1 MHILKVPS
9 EYPTSDH
16 KLGGIFVKE
25 QITELKKKIKI
36 GIIHIYQFSIHN
48 IFKIK
53 FLDLMIYSKRKKFYR
68 LFIPRIP
75 KLKIINFY
83 LHYLFFKFVFIS
95 YIKNHGKPDII
106 HAHFSEFTSYTL
118 FKIKQIYGIPY
129 VITEHSTDFI
139 DKRFEK
145 NYNSYSYKIV
155 KKGFT
160 NAEKVICVSNFL
172 KSAIIKIFKIK
183 NAIVIPNFSKKIN
196 YISKKKYD
204 FIFVG
209 DLIERKNPFLLLH
222 AYNKYFFEK
231 KLLIIGDGEL
241 KKDVIKFKKKN
252 HLTNLLIV
260 SNLKRRSVLK
270 KISESKTLILTSSFE
285 TFGVVLIEA
294 ISLGLNVISTDSGG
308 PRDIVN
314 KTTGRLIKPKINA
327 LSEAIN
333 EIQSKGFNRNK
344 IINYY
349 NLNFAS
355 NVVLKKIIK
364 VYEEIKKNTNV

>member
-1 MHILKVPS
+1 M
-9 EYPTSDH
+9 
-16 KLGGIFVKE
+16 
-25 QITELKKKIKI
+25 
-36 GIIHIYQFSIHN
+36 
-48 IFKIK
+48 
-53 FLDLMIYSKRKKFYR
+53 
-68 LFIPRIP
+68 
-75 KLKIINFY
+75 
-83 LHYLFFKFVFIS
+83 
-95 YIKNHGKPDII
+95 
-106 HAHFSEFTSYTL
+106 
-118 FKIKQIYGIPY
+118 
-129 VITEHSTDFI
+129 
-139 DKRFEK
+139 
-145 NYNSYSYKIV
+145 
-155 KKGFT
+155 
-160 NAEKVICVSNFL
+160 
-172 KSAIIKIFKIK
+172 
-183 NAIVIPNFSKKIN
+183 
-196 YISKKKYD
+196 
-204 FIFVG
+204 
-209 DLIERKNPFLLLH
+209 
-222 AYNKYFFEK
+222 
-231 KLLIIGDGEL
+231 
-241 KKDVIKFKKKN
+241 
-252 HLTNLLIV
+252 